1 MSYRILIAG
10 LLAGLFAG
18 LITSV
23 LQQALTVP
31 IIHIAETFESGHH
44 DHAAPDAAASPDA
57 TTGHVHDSSAWAPS
71 EGLERI
77 AFTTL
82 ATVGA
87 CIGFAFILVAGM
99 ILLGEAPSARR
110 GLIWGGCFFIAFSLA
125 PALGLPPELP
135 GMEAGALPFRQAWW
149 FGTIATSLLGLW
161 LILKVGKPIAIVI
174 GAIVM
179 IAPHLVGAPLSVVPM
194 NSAVPPELSARFVVN
209 AMVVAAAMWLMIG
222 SLAGLIWQRLER
234 SAP

>member
-1 MSYRILIAG
+1 
-10 LLAGLFAG
+10 
-18 LITSV
+18 
-23 LQQALTVP
+23 
-31 IIHIAETFESGHH
+31 
-44 DHAAPDAAASPDA
+44 
-57 TTGHVHDSSAWAPS
+57 
-71 EGLERI
+71 
-77 AFTTL
+77 
-82 ATVGA
+82 
-87 CIGFAFILVAGM
+87 M

-161 LILKVGKPIAIVI
+161 LILKVGKPVAILI